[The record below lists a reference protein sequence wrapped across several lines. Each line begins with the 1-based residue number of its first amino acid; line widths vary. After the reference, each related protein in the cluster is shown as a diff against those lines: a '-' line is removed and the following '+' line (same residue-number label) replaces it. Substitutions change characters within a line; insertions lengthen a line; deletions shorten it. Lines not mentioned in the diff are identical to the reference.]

1 MVELPNYA
9 PMVWGEMG
17 LHWGQHTHI
26 MGIINVTP
34 DSFSGDGLADGGD
47 PNEWAARAAT
57 QGARMVAEGATLLD
71 VGGASSRPG
80 AQPVP
85 PEIELAR
92 VVPALHALRAT
103 VPAQVPIAIDTTS
116 AAVARAAL
124 DAGATIINDISGL
137 QADPDLAPLVA
148 QAGVP
153 VVIMANMRGQ
163 IRREII
169 SDTVRYLARGSEVAL
184 AAGVAWEH
192 IILDPG
198 FGFGPTPAENMTLI
212 RRLDALLALG
222 RPILLG
228 VSRKSTLGRLL
239 GNAPVTERL
248 EASLA
253 AAVAGVLHGAAIV
266 RVHDVAATARALAVA
281 DALRYG
287 MQA

>member
-1 MVELPNYA
+1 MMQQPTYA
-9 PMVWGEMG
+9 PTTWGNMALE
-17 LHWGQHTHI
+17 WGQRTQI
-26 MGIINVTP
+26 MGIINVTT
-34 DSFSGDGLADGGD
+34 DSFSGDGLVDIGEPD
-47 PNEWAARAAT
+47 EWAARAAA

-80 AQPVP
+80 ADPVP
-85 PEIELAR
+85 EELEIAR
-92 VVPALHALRAT
+92 VVPALHALRAA
-103 VPAQVPIAIDTTS
+103 VPDTLPIAIDTTS

-124 DAGATIINDISGL
+124 DAGANIINDISGL
-137 QADPDLAPLVA
+137 QADPELALVA
-148 QAGVP
+148 AERGVP

-163 IRREII
+163 VRREII
-169 SDTVRYLARGSEVAL
+169 SDTTRYLARGIETAL
-184 AAGVAWEH
+184 AAGVAWERV
-192 IILDPG
+192 IIDPG

-212 RRLDALLALG
+212 RHLDALLTLG

-239 GNAPVTERL
+239 GDAPVTDRL

-266 RVHDVAATARALAVA
+266 RVHDVAATTRALAVA

-287 MQA
+287 MPS

>member
-1 MVELPNYA
+1 MVASPTYA
-9 PMVWGEMG
+9 PMAWDTLSLEWGK
-17 LHWGQHTHI
+17 HTHI
-26 MGIINVTP
+26 MGIVNITP
-34 DSFSGDGLADGGD
+34 DSFADDGLAEAGD
-47 PNEWAARAAT
+47 PDEWAARAAA
-57 QGARMVAEGATLLD
+57 QGARMVAEGAAILD

-80 AQPVP
+80 AAPVP
-85 PEIELAR
+85 AEIERTR
-92 VVPALHALRAT
+92 VVPALHALRAA
-103 VPAQVPIAIDTTS
+103 VPANLPIAIDTTS
-116 AAVARAAL
+116 ATVARAAL
-124 DAGATIINDISGL
+124 DAGANMINDISGL
-137 QADPDLAPLVA
+137 QFDPDLAPLA
-148 QAGVP
+148 AEYGVP

-163 IRREII
+163 VRREII
-169 SDTVRYLARGSEVAL
+169 SDTTRYLARGIERAL

-212 RRLDALLALG
+212 RHLDALLTLG

-239 GNAPVTERL
+239 GNAPVADRL

-287 MQA
+287 MPA